1 MAMKII
7 VAIII
12 AIVVFEVIEHVV
24 MPLIWLIVT
33 RKRRSVSGATG
44 LLGKVVEVKRWKET
58 EGYVFVRGE
67 LWKAVSNDSL
77 SVGDKAVVQSV
88 EGLTL
93 KVIPLVKA

>member
-67 LWKAVSNDSL
+67 LWKAVSDDPL

-93 KVIPLVKA
+93 KVIPLVNA

>member
-1 MAMKII
+1 MKIL
-7 VAIII
+7 VAIIT

-24 MPLIWLIVT
+24 VPLIWLIVT

-44 LLGKVVEVKRWKET
+44 LLGEVVEVKRWKET

-67 LWKAVSNDSL
+67 LWKAVSNDPL